1 MIVKYIKYLVYYFEK
16 MSHIE
21 KLKKRIVS
29 FLLDNQIPLTL
40 DFYLIDF
47 SKINDIFTFLK
58 TAYLV
63 FFQKL
68 DMMLFYKFI
77 RYVLHEFYRYE
88 FVEYKHVH
96 HQVSQIPDCLKFEL
110 NQFEIYLIIRQKPDG
125 KLSIEHEFSLKLNT
139 IHQGNERRY
148 TVTEAISRGSFGKVY
163 RCVDQHGNRFAMKLF
178 QLKDEMDNE
187 LKALRHLEDIDQVI
201 KPLDQFNF
209 TILGIEFGAFVMP
222 FMKYTLKSF
231 VEAKNPSEDFLL
243 RVFYGLLL
251 DLKNIHDMRCF
262 HMDVKPENV
271 LMELLLDGTVD
282 MKLADFGLAEIL
294 PEGTHYATTPEHK
307 ITEWFRCPVNALA
320 KANKTQFHISWI
332 ADFFA
337 LCVSMLYMCSRKS
350 AKKFDFLDSP
360 IFYIF
365 RGQQFFKSNRADDKL
380 PKELNVD
387 FSKIRIDIACRTAI
401 KTPFFRNI
409 LMEYMNPASIL
420 RWYSELE
427 TNPKDNSVIMEVIVK
442 IEVYFRMRFVV
453 SQLKEHFKK
462 SESDVDTPPRPHA
475 YVSSH

>member
-1 MIVKYIKYLVYYFEK
+1 
-16 MSHIE
+16 MSHIQ
-21 KLKKRIVS
+21 KLKKLIVS

-47 SKINDIFTFLK
+47 SEIKNIFTFLK

-63 FFQKL
+63 FFEKL
-68 DMMLFYKFI
+68 DMMLFYEFI
-77 RYVLHEFYRYE
+77 QYVLHEFYGYE
-88 FVEYKHVH
+88 FVKYKHVH

-163 RCVDQHGNRFAMKLF
+163 RCVDQHGNNFAMKLF

-187 LKALRHLEDIDQVI
+187 LKALRDLEDIDQVI
-201 KPLDQFNF
+201 TPLDEFNF
-209 TILGIEFGAFVMP
+209 SILGIKFGAFVMP

-231 VEAKNPSEDFLL
+231 VEKQNPSEDFLL

-251 DLKNIHDMRCF
+251 DLRKIHDKGWY
-262 HMDVKPENV
+262 HMDVKLENI
-271 LMELLLDGTVD
+271 LMQLFQNGNVD
-282 MKLADFGLAEIL
+282 MKLADFGLSEKL
-294 PEGTHYATTPEHK
+294 PEGTNCATTPEAK
-307 ITEWFRCPVNALA
+307 ITEWFRCPINALA
-320 KANKTQFHISWI
+320 EANKTHFLISWI

-337 LCVSMLYMCSRKS
+337 LCVSMIYMCSYNKLKKS
-350 AKKFDFLDSP
+350 FDFLKNP
-360 IFYIF
+360 IFNIF
-365 RGQQFFKSNRADDKL
+365 RGQQYFKSNRSDDTL
-380 PKELNVD
+380 PKELD
-387 FSKIRIDIACRTAI
+387 IDLSKIRIEIACRTAI
-401 KTPFFRNI
+401 KNPFFRDI
-409 LMEYMNPASIL
+409 LMEYMNPESIV

-453 SQLKEHFKK
+453 SQLKEHFKETK
-462 SESDVDTPPRPHA
+462 QTPPRPRA
-475 YVSSH
+475 YV